1 MSFEVCSISN
11 EVKEILEKFRF
22 RRATNNTAI
31 ILKVNPDAVAV
42 EVSEELEDL
51 ADVEELKESIPDTQP
66 RFVLL
71 SWRIAHADGRVSYP
85 MAFIYTTPRDCQP
98 RLQMMYSG
106 SYQSLIQQCGLT
118 KVYQIRDLDEL
129 DEDWVME
136 HLGK

>member
-1 MSFEVCSISN
+1 MSFEVCSISD
-11 EVKEILEKFRF
+11 EVKGVLEKFRF
-22 RRATNNTAI
+22 RRDTKNTAI
-31 ILKVNPDAVAV
+31 ILKVNPDSISV
-42 EVSEELEDL
+42 EISEELSDIEDI
-51 ADVEELKESIPDTQP
+51 EELKESIPDTQP

-71 SWRIAHADGRVSYP
+71 SWKVSHADGRVSYP

-129 DEDWVME
+129 NDDWVAE
-136 HLGK
+136 HLAK